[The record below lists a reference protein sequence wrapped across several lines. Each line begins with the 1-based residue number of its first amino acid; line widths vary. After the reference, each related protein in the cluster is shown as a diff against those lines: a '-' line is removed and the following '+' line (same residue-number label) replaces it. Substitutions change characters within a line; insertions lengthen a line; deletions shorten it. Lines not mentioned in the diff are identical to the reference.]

1 MSGKL
6 FLILILI
13 AMLLALAVWIICVMI
28 RDNRRFVV
36 REYRVRSA
44 KLPRPM
50 TLVFLSDMHE
60 NTYGEDNADVVKAID
75 KAKPDAILV
84 GGDMIISSK
93 AAVGEEDWY
102 ENTVSLLKK
111 LSQKYPI
118 IATDG
123 NHETALRVSRHHTSC
138 YSMLR
143 LKYAELGIHFL
154 DNESITLSSVLKELK
169 ETAQA
174 YDGMQSLE
182 DSTQQI
188 KAKAQDSEDSVQNS
202 EIAADGKQIIISG
215 LCPGKRWYKK
225 FRYRKMPAEV
235 ITEKLGEPNDSA
247 FHILLSHHPRYFPA
261 YVKWGA
267 DLTLSG
273 HLHGGIARLPKIGG
287 VISPD
292 PAFFPK
298 YNGGMYELPKGNA
311 SSEPSTM
318 ICSCGLGMHT
328 LPIRVFNPAELTVVH
343 LEPL

>member
-44 KLPRPM
+44 KLPRPV

-75 KAKPDAILV
+75 EAKPDAILV

-143 LKYAELGIHFL
+143 LKYDELGVNFL
-154 DNESITLSSVLKELK
+154 DNESI
-169 ETAQA
+169 A
-174 YDGMQSLE
+174 LE
-182 DSTQQI
+182 S
-188 KAKAQDSEDSVQNS
+188 N
-202 EIAADGKQIIISG
+202 DGKQIIISG

-225 FRYRKMPAEV
+225 FRYRTMPAEV
-235 ITEKLGEPNDSA
+235 INEKLGEPNDSA